1 MLQAPASSGDADK
14 IIAGLVRS
22 RVLSEVVAF
31 ISSDKQTVFLVASV
45 AAASASSSASAGCS
59 LASVLITE
67 ACAAVLAA
75 QPVPPS
81 APPSSSSSISI
92 TSSSPL
98 QAASYVITA
107 KVTGEQQAH
116 ATLRAGAAANDAAH
130 VLCQG
135 TLSYAS

>member
-14 IIAGLVRS
+14 IIAALVRS

-31 ISSDKQTVFLVASV
+31 ISSDKQSVFLVASV

-75 QPVPPS
+75 QSPPPS
-81 APPSSSSSISI
+81 APPSSASITI

-107 KVTGEQQAH
+107 KVTGDQQAH
-116 ATLRAGAAANDAAH
+116 ATLRAGAAANEAAQ